1 VKVILLQNF
10 KWQPYVFFYRS
21 LKFNLYM
28 KILLRTFVLLLVAGN
43 MVAQEDLKDWFH
55 KDPSEGYMGIST
67 EKAYKALEGRSNQPV
82 IVAIIDSGVDAEHE
96 DLAKNM
102 WINADEIPGNGI
114 DDDNNGYIDDIHG
127 WNFIGGPN
135 GNNVGPDTYEVTRLY
150 GKHKYKF
157 ANANPAILNKE
168 DKKLYEQF
176 LVWQE
181 EVEKQRARAEK
192 AIAEVAGVESRVMGA
207 VDAIAGVL
215 EKDSLDF
222 TLENINKIESE
233 EQSITIGKNISNNF
247 MSRGGVNSVEDLKDI
262 LTEALAADKKRQQDK
277 LDYAYNPDFDP
288 RSTIVKDDYSN
299 SEESV
304 YGNNDIEGPDAL
316 HGTHVAGIVGAIRN
330 NDIGM
335 NGVANNVQIMSVR
348 TVPDGDER
356 DKDVANAIRYA
367 VDNGAS
373 IINMSFGKGYSWDK
387 KVVDDAVKYA
397 TKKDV
402 LLVHAAGNS
411 AQDNDVTGNF
421 PVNKYD
427 KACGRLW
434 WKKKQSKNWIEVGAL
449 SYKSGEDAV
458 ATFSNYGQKNVDI
471 FSPGVQIYATL
482 PNNEYRYLQGTSM
495 ASPVVAG
502 VAAVL
507 RSYFPSLKAYQ
518 VKEIIMNSAVPV
530 DLKVKKPGDK
540 SGDLVDFKTLSVQ
553 GGAINLHNAVQMAK
567 QTKGKKKVKKRS
579 TST

>member
-1 VKVILLQNF
+1 MI
-10 KWQPYVFFYRS
+10 
-21 LKFNLYM
+21 
-28 KILLRTFVLLLVAGN
+28 
-43 MVAQEDLKDWFH
+43 AQEDLKDWFH

-67 EKAYKALEGRSNQPV
+67 EKAYKALEGRSSQPV

-102 WINADEIPGNGI
+102 WINADEIPNNGI

-150 GKHKYKF
+150 GKYKYKF

-168 DKKLYEQF
+168 DKKLYKKF

-192 AIAEVAGVESRVMGA
+192 SIAEVGGVEATIMGA
-207 VDAIAGVL
+207 VDALASTL
-215 EKDSLDF
+215 QKDSLDF
-222 TLENINKIESE
+222 TLENINKIESS
-233 EQSITIGKNISNNF
+233 EQAITIGKNISNNF
-247 MSRGGVNSVEDLKDI
+247 MSSGEVKTVDDLKAA
-262 LTEALAADKKRQQDK
+262 LNEALDGDKKRQQDK

-299 SEESV
+299 SSESV
-304 YGNNDIEGPDAL
+304 YGNNDVEGPDAL

-387 KVVDDAVKYA
+387 EVVDEAVKYA

-427 KACGRLW
+427 KACGILW
-434 WKKKQSKNWIEVGAL
+434 WKKKKSKNWIEVGAL

-458 ATFSNYGQKNVDI
+458 ATFSNYGQNNVDI

-482 PNNEYRYLQGTSM
+482 PDNNYTYLQGTSM
-495 ASPVVAG
+495 AAPVVAG

-507 RSYFPSLKAYQ
+507 RSYFPSLKASQ
-518 VKEIIMNSAVPV
+518 VKEIIMESAIPV
-530 DLKVKKPGDK
+530 DLQVKKPGDS
-540 SGDLVDFKTLSVQ
+540 SGGLVDFKTLSVQ

-567 QTKGKKKVKKRS
+567 QTKGKKKVKKKS
-579 TST
+579 NSA